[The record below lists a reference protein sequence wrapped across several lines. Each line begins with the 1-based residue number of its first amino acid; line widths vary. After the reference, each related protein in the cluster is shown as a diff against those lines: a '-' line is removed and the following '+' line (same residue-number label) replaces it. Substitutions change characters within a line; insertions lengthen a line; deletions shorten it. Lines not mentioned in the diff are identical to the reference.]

1 MPLPIPIG
9 RQKEVLYLP
18 AEGHVAV
25 LGTAGSGKTTLAI
38 LRSAYLADPST
49 DHHGKTLLITFN
61 RALVA
66 YLKDLKDFKTTNIV
80 VENYHKFARGYLSR
94 RGKVHN
100 NSICSNLEQRN
111 TLISHAISE
120 VKSLYEEQSFFNKP
134 IEFFSE
140 EIRWLAQHGI
150 KSAKSYE
157 SAERIGRAA
166 TRIPKKM
173 RKVMF
178 EIWESYKNLRKSIGK
193 DCDWDDIATAVCAE
207 FDVDDSSRLYK
218 HIVIDE
224 GQDFSPE
231 MISSLAKAIPPDGS
245 VTFFG
250 DVAQQI
256 YGHQMTWRSAGLAVS
271 KVWQFKNNYRNSKQI
286 AKLALA
292 ISNMPYYKDL
302 PDIVEPVS
310 PIADGP
316 LPTLIRFDNID
327 EEIKFVIEQANRAAK
342 RQSVAIFLRD
352 RSDERLIRSGLLTG
366 SVRLHRDMAT
376 WISGPGIRYGTY
388 HSAKGLEFDT
398 VILPFCSDER
408 LPDPK
413 VVELIG
419 FDDGSSQDGR
429 LLYVGVTR
437 AKTRLIITYSV
448 KITPLLPN
456 DDSLYEV
463 ISR

>member
-1 MPLPIPIG
+1 MPLPTPIG

-18 AEGHVAV
+18 AEGHVVV
-25 LGTAGSGKTTLAI
+25 LGTAGSGKTTLAV
-38 LRSAYLADPST
+38 LRAAYLADPST
-49 DHHGKTLLITFN
+49 DHHGKTLLVTFN

-66 YLKDLKDFKTTNIV
+66 YLKDLRDFRATNII

-100 NSICSNLEQRN
+100 DSICSRLEQRN
-111 TLISHAISE
+111 NLISRAISE
-120 VKSLYEEQSFFNKP
+120 VKSLYQEHPFFNKP
-134 IEFFSE
+134 LEFFSE

-150 KSAKSYE
+150 KSVANYE

-178 EIWESYKNLRKSIGK
+178 EIWESYKNLRAGIGK
-193 DCDWDDIATAVCAE
+193 NYDWDDLATAVCAE
-207 FDVDDSSRLYK
+207 WDIDDSPRRYK
-218 HIVIDE
+218 HIIIDE

-231 MISSLAKAIPPDGS
+231 MISSLAKGIPPDGS
-245 VTFFG
+245 ITFFG

-256 YGHQMTWRSAGLAVS
+256 YGHQMTWRSAGLVIS
-271 KVWQFKNNYRNSKQI
+271 KVWQFENNYRNSKQI

-292 ISNMPYYKDL
+292 ISRMPYYKDL

-316 LPTLIRFDNID
+316 LPTLIRFDNIE

-342 RQSVAIFLRD
+342 HQSVAIFLRD
-352 RSDERLIRSGLLTG
+352 RSDELLICSGLLTG
-366 SVRLHRDMAT
+366 SIRLHREMTT

-398 VILPFCSDER
+398 VILPLCSEER

-413 VVELIG
+413 TVESMGL
-419 FDDGSSQDGR
+419 DDASSQYGR

-437 AKTRLIITYSV
+437 AKTRLIITYSG
-448 KITPLLPN
+448 KITPLLPRE
-456 DDSLYEV
+456 SALYEV

>member
-1 MPLPIPIG
+1 MPLPTPIG
-9 RQKEVLYLP
+9 RQREVLYLP

-38 LRSAYLADPST
+38 LRAAYLADPST
-49 DHHGKTLLITFN
+49 DHHGKTLLVTFN
-61 RALVA
+61 LALVA
-66 YLKDLKDFKTTNIV
+66 YLKNLKDFKATNIV

-94 RGKVHN
+94 RGKVRN
-100 NSICSNLEQRN
+100 NSICSDSDQRN
-111 TLISHAISE
+111 GLISRAISE
-120 VKSLYEEQSFFNKP
+120 IKSLNEEHPLFNKP
-134 IEFFSE
+134 LKFFSE

-150 KSAKSYE
+150 KNVMDYE

-166 TRIPKKM
+166 ARIPRRM

-178 EIWESYKNLRKSIGK
+178 EVWESYKNLRGSIGK
-193 DCDWDDIATAVCAE
+193 DYDWDDLATAVCTE
-207 FDVDDSSRLYK
+207 LDIDDSPRLYK
-218 HIVIDE
+218 HVVIDE

-231 MISSLAKAIPPDGS
+231 MISSLAKAIPADGS

-256 YGHQMTWRSAGLAVS
+256 YGHQMTWRSAGLAIS
-271 KVWQFKNNYRNSKQI
+271 KVWEFKNNYRNSKQI

-292 ISNMPYYKDL
+292 ISKMPYYTDL

-316 LPTLIRFDNID
+316 LPTLIRFDNIE
-327 EEIKFVIEQANRAAK
+327 EEIKFVIEQANKAAK
-342 RQSVAIFLRD
+342 RQSVAIFLRN
-352 RSDERLIRSGLLTG
+352 RSDEDLIESGLLIG
-366 SVRLHRDMAT
+366 RVRLHRNLAT

-413 VVELIG
+413 VVEAIG
-419 FDDGSSQDGR
+419 FDDALSQEGR

-437 AKTRLIITYSV
+437 AKTRLIITFSG
-448 KITPLLPN
+448 KITTLLPN
-456 DDSLYEV
+456 DKTLYEV